1 MGQEVSRLWLRATN
15 REPRTP
21 NHGQLQLQLKLK
33 LKLKLQPHHSGQA
46 EQQWKIQLF

>member
-15 REPRTP
+15 REPRTT
-21 NHGQLQLQLKLK
+21 NYGQLQLQLK